1 MFMGEMMNLSL
12 LGEKTK
18 RSTSSR
24 EKKTVQ
30 MMSRT
35 LRAVLEVITVAMTCS
50 TPWHVVVTL
59 YSNSGRRLG
68 NVSKQKPAMDVTT
81 KRKETMP

>member
-1 MFMGEMMNLSL
+1 MFMGEMMNWRL

-18 RSTSSR
+18 RSTSST

-35 LRAVLEVITVAMTCS
+35 WRAVLEVITMGMTCS

-59 YSNSGRRLG
+59 CCTSGRRLG
-68 NVSKQKPAMDVTT
+68 NVSRQKPAMDVTT